1 MQMKYTE
8 EKLNTFSKETLIQ
21 LFLTQ
26 QEQLS
31 EIDGKLQLVLE
42 QLRRMLSAV
51 LGDDDAA
58 DIQPDGAEGVDQ
70 AHDVHVIGDAE
81 IAAALVELDML
92 GADGNDDLCLVL

>member
-1 MQMKYTE
+1 MLVDADAE
-8 EKLNTFSKETLIQ
+8 VF
-21 LFLTQ
+21 
-26 QEQLS
+26 
-31 EIDGKLQLVLE
+31 QLVLE

-81 IAAALVELDML
+81 IAAAIVELDML
-92 GADGNDDLCLVL
+92 GTDGNDDLCLVL

>member
-1 MQMKYTE
+1 MPEPGPGAVTTTTGRE
-8 EKLNTFSKETLIQ
+8 VC
-21 LFLTQ
+21 
-26 QEQLS
+26 
-31 EIDGKLQLVLE
+31 DGVVLVDADAEVFQLVLE
-42 QLRRMLSAV
+42 QLRRMLPAV